1 MQNAL
6 VCWKR
11 NYQISEKRRLL
22 PHQVFVQINVGY
34 ESKKFLTVKAA
45 SCVVG
50 SAAADEELLLLL
62 FQGCGVQWHLR
73 TPVTSA
79 HLHI

>member
-1 MQNAL
+1 M
-6 VCWKR
+6 
-11 NYQISEKRRLL
+11 
-22 PHQVFVQINVGY
+22 FVQINVGY
-34 ESKKFLTVKAA
+34 ESKKFLTAKAA